1 MTPLIDIQ
9 GLWKGF
15 SRETAGEQ
23 RSLAARLW
31 RTFWSS
37 RQPDEEPRS
46 ETYWALQDIS
56 VQVGRGHA
64 LGVIGHNGAGK
75 TTMLR
80 VLMGE
85 FEPDRGE
92 ARLSGKACG
101 LIDLL
106 AGFNPALTGR
116 ENIYVRGG
124 YLGFSR
130 RDIAAI
136 EQAIVDFADIG
147 EFIDRPMQTYSQGMR
162 MRLGFAVTTA
172 VEADIMVIDEILAV
186 GDFMFYNKCM
196 ARMNELRAERATVLV
211 SHSMDTIVQFADEVL
226 VLDRGRAAFL
236 GDPIEAVEKYRA
248 IEMDKMRAGAG
259 ASLAPRRKAKS
270 PQQASMAPSPAS
282 LPAAEIA
289 DAPNQVV
296 AGRAQLYDPQGD
308 PPDLEEGSVDPAT
321 LPAAL
326 RAVMGEFIY
335 NREALEVESMLW
347 TEAPGGG
354 VNLVLEFT
362 AKRAIKR
369 LVVGVPMW
377 TAHGIM
383 VTGFGMHGRQ
393 VKNEVAAG
401 VRHRVELIVPR
412 LLLNRGVFYPIMTI
426 IDGVEYF
433 YRWPMAPLNVLENPA
448 AMVWGLMTTDYQWR
462 QSDVAPP

>member
-15 SRETAGEQ
+15 SREAASEQ

-37 RQPDEEPRS
+37 RHPDEEPRS

-56 VQVGRGHA
+56 VQVRRGHA

-85 FEPDRGE
+85 LEADRGE
-92 ARLSGKACG
+92 AHLSGKACG

-136 EQAIVDFADIG
+136 EQTIVDFADIG
-147 EFIDRPMQTYSQGMR
+147 EFMDRPMQTYSQGMR

-196 ARMNELRAERATVLV
+196 ARMNELRAARATVLV

-248 IEMDKMRAGAG
+248 IEMDKMRTSANVR
-259 ASLAPRRKAKS
+259 LAPPRLKAKS
-270 PQQASMAPSPAS
+270 PQKAPPSPPVS

-296 AGRAQLYDPQGD
+296 AGRAQLYDAEGD
-308 PPDLEEGSVDPAT
+308 APDLAEGSVDPET

-335 NREALEVESMLW
+335 NRDAIEVEAMVW
-347 TEAPGGG
+347 TQMPGGG

-362 AKRAIKR
+362 AKRAIRK
-369 LVVGVPMW
+369 LVVGVPVW
-377 TAHGIM
+377 TAHGLM

-401 VRHRVELIVPR
+401 VRHCVELIVPR
-412 LLLNRGVFYPIMTI
+412 LHLNRGVFYPIMTI
-426 IDGVEYF
+426 IDGTEYF

-462 QSDVAPP
+462 QSDVTPP